1 MRFRTVALAI
11 TSLIATVAA
20 HAGIVAS
27 PNPVSLT
34 GQGGRVYFKTV
45 TVTNQGPGFA
55 SNLNAS
61 LNWLNGSTGDIDISF
76 DTCTGATLAVGGTCT
91 VRLVFDSGCP
101 AAGWVSYNLAIT
113 SSTLPT
119 LTVPVTGT
127 TKAGICV

>member
-1 MRFRTVALAI
+1 MTLRTVALAI
-11 TSLIATVAA
+11 TSLLAA
-20 HAGIVAS
+20 AAAQAGIVAS
-27 PNPVSLT
+27 PNPADFT
-34 GQGGRVYFKTV
+34 GQGGRVYLKTV

-61 LNWLNGSTGDIDISF
+61 LDLLGGSVGEINIGF

-101 AAGWVSYNLAIT
+101 WAGWINYNLVIT
-113 SSTLPT
+113 STSQPT
-119 LTVPVTGT
+119 LVVPTSGT

>member
-1 MRFRTVALAI
+1 VKFRTVALAI
-11 TSLIATVAA
+11 TSLIATTVV

-27 PNPVSLT
+27 PNPVNFT

-55 SNLNAS
+55 SNLSAN
-61 LNWLNGSTGDIDISF
+61 LNWLNGSTGDINVSF

-101 AAGWVSYNLAIT
+101 KAGWVSYSLDIT

-119 LTVPVTGT
+119 LSVPVRGT
-127 TKAGICV
+127 TNAGICV

>member
-1 MRFRTVALAI
+1 VRFRTVALAI
-11 TSLIATVAA
+11 TSLIATTAV

-27 PNPVSLT
+27 PNPVSFT

-61 LNWLNGSTGDIDISF
+61 LNWVNGSTGDIHVSF
-76 DTCTGATLAVGGTCT
+76 DTCTGATLAVGGTCM

-101 AAGWVSYNLAIT
+101 QAGWISYNLAIT

>member
-1 MRFRTVALAI
+1 MRLRTAVLAI
-11 TSLIATVAA
+11 ASLIATTAV

-27 PNPVSLT
+27 PNPVSFT

-61 LNWLNGSTGDIDISF
+61 LNWLGGSTGEINIGF
-76 DTCTGATLAVGGTCT
+76 DTCTGATLAVGGSCT

-101 AAGWVSYNLAIT
+101 YAGWINYNLAIT

-119 LTVPVTGT
+119 LTVPTSGT